1 MLEKELHKEDETRII
16 SRLKSSG
23 WIMAAG
29 AETLGRAALTHDN
42 GRIVIELEQDNEQ
55 REMIL
60 SLTSPNGRGVTVY
73 PVYGNS
79 LESTLDVLVSF
90 QDRITPENFQEM
102 IMELVTACPEVYIQ
116 EDEDGEPRLLTA
128 D

>member
-29 AETLGRAALTHDN
+29 AETLGRAALTYEN

-55 REMIL
+55 REMVL
-60 SLTSPNGRGVTVY
+60 SLTSPDGRGVTVY

-102 IMELVTACPEVYIQ
+102 LMELVTACPEVYIQ
-116 EDEDGEPRLLTA
+116 EDEDGDPRLLTA